1 MNVLGTTPAYRAV
14 MDLRRLWLTAL
25 SGFRAAAA
33 ESGELT
39 DLPPAG
45 GAGIERGV
53 ALLQCSVPQS
63 EVLRQSRATVLDV
76 GSATRAD
83 VLLTT
88 AHGLP
93 SSPEQIERVCRVFV
107 RGRDYE
113 IGAVW
118 HAGDHASA
126 PEHDWAVLLLKER
139 IKGDLLRWRA
149 ARVDESWLDG
159 LVAEHARVRL
169 VLRYA
174 GSDQTDC
181 RIESWTPQ
189 RLLAHS
195 CVTYPGTSGSP
206 LVVGVDLAPVL
217 IAIHVGSEM
226 RWDGTRFDLVSVAR
240 PLDAPVL
247 AAIEAAASGASQ
259 APLKRRRP

>member
-1 MNVLGTTPAYRAV
+1 M
-14 MDLRRLWLTAL
+14 RRVSFAAL
-25 SGFRAAAA
+25 AAFGAAAA
-33 ESGELT
+33 WSGELT
-39 DLPPAG
+39 TLPPAI

-53 ALLQCSVPQS
+53 ALLQCTIPESTL
-63 EVLRQSRATVLDV
+63 LRTSRATVLDV
-76 GSATRAD
+76 GTAARAD
-83 VLLTT
+83 VTLTT

-93 SSPEQIERVCRVFV
+93 SSAAEIERDCRVLV
-107 RGRDYE
+107 KGKPYAID
-113 IGAVW
+113 AVW
-118 HAGDHASA
+118 RPASEGLT
-126 PEHDWAVLLLKER
+126 PEHDWAVLLLAER

-149 ARVDESWLDG
+149 ARVDPSWLDG
-159 LVAEHARVRL
+159 LVTDHARVRL

-174 GSDQTDC
+174 GSEQTDC

-226 RWDGTRFDLVSVAR
+226 RWNGTQFDVVSIAR
-240 PLDAPVL
+240 PLDEAVL
-247 AAIEAAASGASQ
+247 AAIEAAANGASRATQ
-259 APLKRRRP
+259 KRRRP

>member
-1 MNVLGTTPAYRAV
+1 MLV
-14 MDLRRLWLTAL
+14 RRVSLAAL
-25 SGFRAAAA
+25 AAFGAAAA
-33 ESGELT
+33 WSAELT
-39 DLPPAG
+39 PLPPAS

-53 ALLQCSVPQS
+53 ALLRCTTPESA
-63 EVLRQSRATVLDV
+63 LFRTSRATVLDV
-76 GSATRAD
+76 GTAARAE
-83 VLLTT
+83 VMLTT

-93 SSPEQIERVCRVFV
+93 SSAAEIERDCRVLV
-107 RGRDYE
+107 KGKEYAID
-113 IGAVW
+113 AVW
-118 HAGDHASA
+118 RAASDA
-126 PEHDWAVLLLKER
+126 LTPEHDWAVLLLAER

-149 ARVDESWLDG
+149 ARVDSSWLDA
-159 LVAEHARVRL
+159 LVTDNAHVRL

-174 GSDQTDC
+174 GSEQTDC

-226 RWDGTRFDLVSVAR
+226 RWNGIRFDMVSIAR

-247 AAIEAAASGASQ
+247 AAIEAAVNGASR
-259 APLKRRRP
+259 APQKRRRR